1 MKTPTPA
8 GQLATVAKDCDG
20 MRDAASIIAAS
31 NEGIARGLRM
41 LSYVALVATVGLFV
55 RLWLLIAFLAGGAP

>member
-1 MKTPTPA
+1 
-8 GQLATVAKDCDG
+8 